1 MRRTIVIFILCLLL
15 PGLAACG
22 SDSPVASDG
31 NAMAP
36 TGPGLAGPIPEGR
49 ADWAEVYTAFA
60 EENYEELSRA
70 CFGGVAGV
78 GFIDLD
84 LDGTPELVLFDSGAS
99 AYMGVQLFDLTE
111 AGVVCVAA
119 SSVEAGLTFGDEG
132 LSPLYVDAL
141 FFDDFRLME
150 SADGRRWFQVLSRNG
165 AEDFYYN
172 ELLRFESADGRLS
185 PVSVW
190 YKRITTDPATGKET
204 GGGYTDGGE
213 SVSDKAFAAAVN
225 AAENAGTDSGYTAE
239 GVFLWSDKSFG
250 YDFDGLMAMVKAAAA
265 SYVPIE

>member
-15 PGLAACG
+15 PGQIGCG
-22 SDSPVASDG
+22 GDAPLASDG
-31 NAMAP
+31 NAALP
-36 TGPGLAGPIPEGR
+36 PQPGLVGPVPEGR
-49 ADWAEVYTAFA
+49 SDWAEAYTAFA
-60 EENYEELSRA
+60 EENFDALSES

-84 LDGTPELVLFDSGAS
+84 LDGTPELVLFDSGAGAS
-99 AYMGVQLFDLTE
+99 MGVQLFDLTE
-111 AGVVCVAA
+111 EGVVCVSA
-119 SSVEAGLTFGDEG
+119 SSVEAGLTFGDET
-132 LSPLYVDAL
+132 LSPLYADAL

-150 SADGRRWFQVLSRNG
+150 SEDGRRWFQILSRNG
-165 AEDFYYN
+165 AGDFYYN
-172 ELLRFESADGRLS
+172 ELLRLTGTEGRLTLES
-185 PVSVW
+185 LW
-190 YKRITTDPATGKET
+190 YKRITTDPATGEET
-204 GGGYTDGGE
+204 GGVYTVGGE